1 MCEKGSL
8 VIPSFGAHSGV
19 SRLDLV
25 DDEATFGG
33 KAAHLGRALR
43 SGLPVPFGFALS
55 TEIVEELV
63 APPNARSTSTPA
75 VENAILEVGFPCAVR
90 SSAVGED
97 SATASFAGQ
106 LATKLDVTTLESALS
121 AIAEVHASGA
131 RASAYRD
138 SIARGGESRTA
149 VVIQRMIAP
158 RVAGVLFT
166 RDPVRGDDVLVVEA
180 NWGLAESVVAGLVTP
195 DSFRLSPEGTLI
207 ESRLGEKDVMIV
219 RAPGGGTMEVPVP
232 PNDVSR
238 ACLET
243 SELAGLVGL
252 AASCVRH
259 FGTALDLEWA
269 IDAHGGLH
277 LLQWRPITVL
287 R

>member
-1 MCEKGSL
+1 MRENGSL
-8 VIPSFGAHSGV
+8 VNPDVDGIA
-19 SRLDLV
+19 RLEAV
-25 DDEATFGG
+25 DDESAFGG

-43 SGLPVPFGFALS
+43 AGLPVPFGIALS
-55 TEIVEELV
+55 VEVVETLV
-63 APPNARSTSTPA
+63 SDSTPDLSERVA
-75 VENAILEVGFPCAVR
+75 SAIAEVGFPCAVR

-106 LATKLDVTTLESALS
+106 LATKLDIASLPAALG
-121 AIAEVHASGA
+121 ALKEVHASAAGA
-131 RASAYRD
+131 SVYRET
-138 SIARGGESRTA
+138 IARSGESRTA

-158 RVAGVLFT
+158 RAAGVLFT
-166 RDPVRGDDVLVVEA
+166 RDPVRGDDVLVIEA

-195 DSFRLSPEGTLI
+195 DSFRLSPQGGLI
-207 ESRLGEKDVMIV
+207 ESRLGEKDTMIV

-232 PNDVSR
+232 AEDVAR
-238 ACLET
+238 ACLEG
-243 SELAGLVGL
+243 SDLRALAEL
-252 AASCVRH
+252 AASCIRH

-269 IDAHGGLH
+269 IDEGGGLH